1 MAAPEY
7 RRLAERIREL
17 ATAEAGTLRTIPLG
31 RLAEELP
38 EGLEHGDE
46 VRRTMPREDRP
57 DGQPRIELKPIKLR
71 GRRHPPTGSKQIRTI
86 EVELRVVR
94 ALPLDTI
101 KDDDARYDQHGLAT
115 EDGELLARVLE
126 LPINLERTSSGELTG
141 CRSLVHV
148 SSDPV
153 VRGSSKGAGAPQRL
167 ETIHRFR
174 GWMVV
179 DVPIAA
185 APEPSPDY
193 LLDYSLGTWGAGGPR
208 LTDPAASVIIEASDE
223 AGSQAA
229 GVWDPRI
236 NSASWAIDVTPT
248 WASADPPAST
258 FRYVFQMG
266 SAGVFYFYQNGST
279 MQIRIDRL
287 GANIAAQAVTF
298 SAAQRMTLTVDWPAS
313 QLTIAGATTGNGTYP
328 LTGSPTDWGEDPG
341 ADTLFIGASST
352 GSRVLLGT
360 LSRPIAA

>member
-57 DGQPRIELKPIKLR
+57 DGQPRIELKPIRLR

-167 ETIHRFR
+167 ETVHRFR

-185 APEPSPDY
+185 APEPPPDY

-208 LTDPAASVIIEASDE
+208 LTDPAASVIIEAADE
-223 AGSQAA
+223 TGQQAA
-229 GVWDPRI
+229 GVWDARLNDSCWTMDVWPTLD
-236 NSASWAIDVTPT
+236 SASMPT
-248 WASADPPAST
+248 LAFLFST
-258 FRYVFQMG
+258 STAAETLFFSSG
-266 SAGVFYFYQNGST
+266 DLAGVGNGVALFT
-279 MQIRIDRL
+279 TFAL
-287 GANIAAQAVTF
+287 TYAAG
-298 SAAQRMTLTVDWPAS
+298 QR
-313 QLTIAGATTGNGTYP
+313 LTIVMDFPSSQITVSGATTGNGTRA
-328 LTGSPTDWGEDPG
+328 LARSDWGATPSDG
-341 ADTLFIGASST
+341 LLIGAST
-352 GSRVLLGT
+352 TAGRYGRQKQ
-360 LSRPIAA
+360 SRPRICGGAA